1 MSVKQAK
8 LCKSDRAM
16 KMMVVNTPRG
26 LIPCGDDDYSEKKK
40 LKIGETYNVEIKVAR
55 NVDFHRKY
63 FALISYAWEFLNENE
78 VERFR
83 DKDNFRKY
91 VEIAAGHCEVI
102 YHPRLQEFV
111 EIPKSIS
118 FGSMDNTAFSDLY
131 KRVKDVIFSIIGG
144 RVSEKEFE
152 RLLLDF

>member
-1 MSVKQAK
+1 MR
-8 LCKSDRAM
+8 LL
-16 KMMVVNTPRG
+16 VVNTPRG
-26 LIPCGDDDYSEKKK
+26 LVPFGDDDYDQKKK
-40 LKIGETYNVEIKVAR
+40 LKVGETYNVEVKVAR
-55 NVDFHRKY
+55 NVEFHRKY
-63 FALISYAWEFLNENE
+63 FALISYAWEFLNESE
-78 VERFR
+78 IERFR

-118 FGSMDNTAFSDLY
+118 FGSMDNTSFGDLY